1 MQRDIL
7 LAGHGGQGILVTGQ
21 VVANAAMLDGKQVT
35 YMPAYGGEVRGGTV
49 HVTVISSDG
58 LISSPS
64 VPHPSSAVIMNRPS
78 LDRFEPL
85 LAPGALLV
93 YNTSLIDRQPERQ
106 DLRLVPIPASDI
118 SSDVGMPRAVTL
130 IALGAYAAATGSAD
144 LDLLMA
150 ALACV
155 LSPER
160 HHLLPA
166 NRTAI
171 EHGMAHYHSQR

>member
-1 MQRDIL
+1 MQRDLL

-21 VVANAAMLDGKQVT
+21 VVANAAMLDGQRVT

-49 HVTVISSDG
+49 HVTVVSSDER
-58 LISSPS
+58 ISSPF
-64 VPHPSSAVIMNRPS
+64 VPHPTAAVIMNRPS

-93 YNTSLIDRQPERQ
+93 YNTSLIDREPARQ
-106 DLRLVPIPASDI
+106 DLRLVPVPANEISDA
-118 SSDVGMPRAVTL
+118 VGMSRAVTL
-130 IALGAYAAATGSAD
+130 VALGAYAAATGSVD

-150 ALACV
+150 ALARV

-160 HHLLPA
+160 HNLLPA

-171 EHGMAHYHSQR
+171 EEGMAHYRARS